1 MSILLF
7 QLILVI
13 PQCVVTSGINS
24 TKTNAHQNIT
34 YPTVTSQTASTDP
47 NTVSQVAMQ
56 TTHSTGTSKTVH
68 TDRRY
73 TVSPVH
79 VQSLQNKISSDGNTG
94 NQITNKPY
102 NEVSRG
108 EYTSWLTDTKATFT
122 NQVKRIPK
130 TEPFE
135 KATSSPDTDV
145 DETKVTHAKVL
156 LGNYD
161 GVVTQNTE
169 LPQRV
174 TTSAGYKTN
183 TDELSTH
190 QATES
195 NLFHRSV
202 QHTKAAGLIHG
213 PESDSLLTKVE
224 YTSTTNHGVTINRTY
239 NESTRRD
246 SKTSEHPENMQTST
260 EMTINTTV
268 IEDQTSTEMMINT
281 TVIEDQT
288 STEMTINTTVIEDQ
302 TSTEMT
308 INTTVIEDQ
317 TSTEM
322 TINTTVIEDQTSTEM
337 TINTTVIEDQTSTE
351 MTINTTVIEDQ
362 TSTEMT
368 INTTVIEDQTSTEM
382 MINTTVIED
391 QTATEMMIN
400 TTVIED
406 QTSTEM
412 TINTTVIEDQTA
424 TEMTINTT
432 VIEDQTST
440 EMTINTTVIE
450 DQTSTEMMI
459 NTTVIEDQTATEMMI
474 NTTVIED
481 QVESTESVLHVKNTT
496 TSIVKEGSDSSE
508 EIKELESRRRT
519 RLIEVIER
527 MNDTNLFDGS
537 HLERFD
543 WNELSTDELAAVL
556 SSLKTLKDSTKDKG
570 KTLSTENL
578 SNVEVISM
586 DKLMVVVSTISAALI
601 LFIVIMCIIYCR
613 KGKPENEP
621 QNESM
626 KSDIL
631 QLRKTS
637 ISSEVSNGKVNSDTF
652 MGIPPNN
659 DIWRELQA
667 LPPTDSSVVPEN
679 KGLEIA
685 KFWLRIGWLID
696 WMVFYAA
703 FNSISVISRRQ
714 LTLFLPFLGFT
725 STRIGPWSVLPKDT
739 PTKKKHSGPSA
750 ARTQGPWITSQ
761 TIYHWATQD
770 PFDLEDDQNG

>member
-1 MSILLF
+1 MSSDKGSRTIKNSWMSILLF

-268 IEDQTSTEMMINT
+268 IEDQTATEMMINT

-322 TINTTVIEDQTSTEM
+322 TINTTVIEDQT
-337 TINTTVIEDQTSTE
+337 
-351 MTINTTVIEDQ
+351 
-362 TSTEMT
+362 
-368 INTTVIEDQTSTEM
+368 
-382 MINTTVIED
+382 
-391 QTATEMMIN
+391 A
-400 TTVIED
+400 
-406 QTSTEM
+406 
-412 TINTTVIEDQTA
+412 
-424 TEMTINTT
+424 
-432 VIEDQTST
+432 
-440 EMTINTTVIE
+440 
-450 DQTSTEMMI
+450 TEMMI

-685 KFWLRIGWLID
+685 KF
-696 WMVFYAA
+696 
-703 FNSISVISRRQ
+703 
-714 LTLFLPFLGFT
+714 
-725 STRIGPWSVLPKDT
+725 
-739 PTKKKHSGPSA
+739 
-750 ARTQGPWITSQ
+750 
-761 TIYHWATQD
+761 
-770 PFDLEDDQNG
+770 